1 MDCEDTGSA
10 QVWCFTV
17 YLEKMCTVQYSVHCN
32 AAEVEASCMAEVLA
46 KTKPKQKD
54 IQMLFPFNFI
64 TRDFR
69 TITYFDESVPM
80 QLCQDLIKIVVY
92 VVGPKRNDLN
102 QYRHDSGLRV
112 ISIE

>member
-46 KTKPKQKD
+46 KTKPK
-54 IQMLFPFNFI
+54 
-64 TRDFR
+64 T
-69 TITYFDESVPM
+69 E
-80 QLCQDLIKIVVY
+80 
-92 VVGPKRNDLN
+92 
-102 QYRHDSGLRV
+102 RHTNV
-112 ISIE
+112 ISFQFHH